1 MCTFKQEKSILFFLE
16 LAFKHT
22 MKTTYYFLILLRLL
36 SKLKGWLYLQ
46 LLEQIGFLLSSL
58 FYHHCVFYSGYTI
71 P

>member
-1 MCTFKQEKSILFFLE
+1 MCCFKQEKKLCLFFLV

-58 FYHHCVFYSGYTI
+58 F
-71 P
+71 